1 MSVIRKRFA
10 KNLQKIRQEQMTQEE
25 FAEKLE
31 ISVRYLQRLESK
43 NPPNVKLDTLEELAR
58 VLKVDICDF
67 FKKKR

>member
-1 MSVIRKRFA
+1 MSALRKRFA
-10 KNLQKIRQEQMTQEE
+10 KNLQKIRQEKMTQEE

-31 ISVRYLQRLESK
+31 ISVRYVQRLESK

-67 FKKKR
+67 FQKNR